1 MLASVVTSTRA
12 DRYTS
17 RAPVGIASAESLYV
31 PPRAVVS
38 DPHVLPVPSTI
49 DTPPQLTLVAAIVD
63 AHSIASTTT
72 TSTVRA
78 PAPRAG
84 ALLLTRPAPGRS
96 RGESIAGSMASFE
109 MRLARAMALTCH
121 NLNQQT
127 CEVSMRPRRRACV
140 TYPSCHKDLT
150 QQRPP
155 SSTPTAFRKRCSTL
169 KPTPRVARARPLPHA
184 GCDLARSAVWSPT
197 QCETHLQITKTKF
210 AAEKDRFER
219 QKFQPPR
226 GLSRCCV

>member
-49 DTPPQLTLVAAIVD
+49 DAPPQLTLVAAIVD

-78 PAPRAG
+78 PAPRAC
-84 ALLLTRPAPGRS
+84 APLLTRPAHGRS

-127 CEVSMRPRRRACV
+127 CEVSMRPRRRAS
-140 TYPSCHKDLT
+140 PRDLSKLPQDLT

-155 SSTPTAFRKRCSTL
+155 SSTAFRKRCSTL
-169 KPTPRVARARPLPHA
+169 KPTPKLHELGLFLTLGATS
-184 GCDLARSAVWSPT
+184 LAPQCGHPRSKKRTCKS
-197 QCETHLQITKTKF
+197 QRQKF
-210 AAEKDRFER
+210 AAGKRFER
-219 QKFQPPR
+219 QKFQPFDL
-226 GLSRCCV
+226 GFFV